1 MRNCQNRTMLGVIM
15 TGYLGREIAPRVHEA
30 LRDMPVVVLTG
41 LRQCGKS
48 TFLGNDPALK
58 KRRYLSLDRFG
69 DLEAVRTNAEA
80 ILGEPGAV
88 TIDEAQRLPGIME
101 IIKAQVDR
109 EGQIPGRFLLSGSAN
124 FALLKGVSESLAG
137 RAIYIE
143 MSPFSRREILRATA
157 REPFL
162 RTFFEKPSLPRGT
175 VPSKSIS
182 SAEILRGGMPRVAL
196 GGVRNPS
203 IWFTGYE
210 QTYVER
216 DVRQLS
222 QVADLIS
229 FRRAVRLSALRTGK
243 ILKISELAR
252 DAQLSVATLSRYLG
266 VMETS
271 CLVRRLP
278 PYLDNP
284 ISRVVKS
291 PKLFFND
298 AGLAAHLSG
307 IRDIS
312 PGADS
317 LMRGA
322 LFETYFL
329 QNLVETLSARWPDAA
344 IHYWNVQ
351 GRHEVDFVIAAGS
364 DCMAIEVKASS
375 RWSDSDLGGLR
386 AFLAGTPRC
395 RAGILAYGG
404 RDSVSLGNRL
414 FALPMSLVL
423 G

>member
-1 MRNCQNRTMLGVIM
+1 M
-15 TGYLGREIAPRVHEA
+15 TGYLDREISSRVREA

-48 TFLGNDPALK
+48 TFLRNDPALK
-58 KRRYLSLDRFG
+58 KRRYFSLDRFG
-69 DLEAVRTNAEA
+69 DLEALRTNAEA
-80 ILGEPGAV
+80 ILGEPGPT
-88 TIDEAQRLPGIME
+88 TIDEAQRLPGLME

-109 EGQIPGRFLLSGSAN
+109 EGQMPGRFLLSGSAN

-143 MSPFSRREILRATA
+143 MSPFSRREILRTTK

-162 RTFFEKPSLPRGT
+162 RTFFKKPSLPRET
-175 VPSKSIS
+175 VSSKPIS
-182 SAEILRGGMPRVAL
+182 PAEILRGGMPRVAL
-196 GGVRNPS
+196 GGVRNAS
-203 IWFTGYE
+203 TWFTGYE
-210 QTYVER
+210 QTYIER

-252 DAQLSVATLSRYLG
+252 DAQLPVATLSRYLG

-271 CLVRRLP
+271 CLIRRLP

-284 ISRVVKS
+284 VSRMVKS

-298 AGLAAHLSG
+298 AGLAAHLAG
-307 IRDIS
+307 VRDLS
-312 PGADS
+312 PLADS
-317 LMRGA
+317 LMRGP

-329 QNLVETLSARWPDAA
+329 QNLAEIVSARWPEAGL
-344 IHYWNVQ
+344 HYWNVQ
-351 GRHEVDFVIAAGS
+351 GRHEVDFIIADGS
-364 DCMAIEVKASS
+364 DCLAIEVKAST

-386 AFLAGTPRC
+386 AFLAGAPRC
-395 RAGILAYGG
+395 RGGILAYGG
-404 RDSVSLGNRL
+404 RDAIALGDRL

>member
-1 MRNCQNRTMLGVIM
+1 MLGVIM
-15 TGYLGREIAPRVHEA
+15 TGYIDREISSRVHEA

-48 TFLGNDPALK
+48 TFLRNDSALK
-58 KRRYLSLDRFG
+58 KRRYFSLDRFG
-69 DLEAVRTNAEA
+69 DLEAIRTNAEA

-101 IIKAQVDR
+101 IIKAQVDQ

-124 FALLKGVSESLAG
+124 FSLLKGVSESLAG

-143 MSPFSRREILRATA
+143 MTPFSRREILRATT

-162 RTFFEKPSLPRGT
+162 RTFFKKPSLPRET
-175 VPSKSIS
+175 VPLKPIS
-182 SAEILRGGMPRVAL
+182 PAEILRGGMPRVAL

-203 IWFTGYE
+203 TWFTGYE

-252 DAQLSVATLSRYLG
+252 DAQLPVATLSRYLG

-271 CLVRRLP
+271 CLVSRLP

-284 ISRVVKS
+284 ASRVVKS

-298 AGLAAHLSG
+298 AGLAAHLAG

-312 PGADS
+312 PVADA
-317 LMRGA
+317 LMRGP

-329 QNLVETLSARWPDAA
+329 QNLTEILSARWPEAGL
-344 IHYWNVQ
+344 HYWNVQ
-351 GRHEVDFVIAAGS
+351 GRHEVDFVIAEGNDS
-364 DCMAIEVKASS
+364 LAIEVKAST
-375 RWSDSDLGGLR
+375 RWSDSDLAGLR

-404 RDSVSLGNRL
+404 RDSIALGDRL
-414 FALPMSLVL
+414 FALPIALVL

>member
-1 MRNCQNRTMLGVIM
+1 MLGVIM
-15 TGYLGREIAPRVHEA
+15 TGYLDREIALRVHEA

-48 TFLGNDPALK
+48 TFLRNDSALK

-69 DLEAVRTNAEA
+69 DLEAIRTNAEA

-88 TIDEAQRLPGIME
+88 TIDEAQRMPGIME

-109 EGQIPGRFLLSGSAN
+109 EGQAPGRFLLSGSAN
-124 FALLKGVSESLAG
+124 FALMKGVSESLAG

-143 MSPFSRREILRATA
+143 MSPFSRREILRTTT

-162 RTFFEKPSLPRGT
+162 RAFFRKPSLPREILR
-175 VPSKSIS
+175 PKPIS

-203 IWFTGYE
+203 TWFTGYE
-210 QTYVER
+210 QTYIER

-229 FRRAVRLSALRTGK
+229 FRRAVRLSAFRTGK

-252 DAQLSVATLSRYLG
+252 DAQLPVATLTRYLG
-266 VMETS
+266 LMETS

-284 ISRVVKS
+284 VSRLVKS

-298 AGLAAHLSG
+298 AGLAAHLAG

-322 LFETYFL
+322 LMETYFL
-329 QNLVETLSARWPDAA
+329 QNLVETLSARWPEAA
-344 IHYWNVQ
+344 LHYWNVQ
-351 GRHEVDFVIAAGS
+351 GRHEVDFVIADGS
-364 DCMAIEVKASS
+364 DSLAIEVKAST
-375 RWSDSDLGGLR
+375 RWSDSDLAGLR
-386 AFLAGTPRC
+386 AFLAGAPRC
-395 RAGILAYGG
+395 RGGILAYGG
-404 RDSVSLGNRL
+404 RDSIALGDRL
-414 FALPMSLVL
+414 FALPMALLL

>member
-1 MRNCQNRTMLGVIM
+1 M
-15 TGYLGREIAPRVHEA
+15 TGYLHREISSRVHEA

-48 TFLGNDPALK
+48 TFLRNDPVLK

-69 DLEAVRTNAEA
+69 DHEAIRTNAEA
-80 ILGEPGAV
+80 ILGEPGAI

-124 FALLKGVSESLAG
+124 FSLLKGVSESLAG

-143 MSPFSRREILRATA
+143 MSPFSRREILRATTK
-157 REPFL
+157 EPFL
-162 RTFFEKPSLPRGT
+162 RAFFKKPSLPREA
-175 VPSKSIS
+175 VPPKPIS
-182 SAEILRGGMPRVAL
+182 PAEILRGGMPRVAL

-203 IWFTGYE
+203 TWFTGYE

-252 DAQLSVATLSRYLG
+252 DAQLPVATLSRYLG

-284 ISRVVKS
+284 VSRVVKS
-291 PKLFFND
+291 SKLFFND
-298 AGLAAHLSG
+298 AGLAAHLAG

-312 PGADS
+312 PVADA
-317 LMRGA
+317 LMRGP
-322 LFETYFL
+322 LVETYFL
-329 QNLVETLSARWPDAA
+329 QNLTEILSARWPEAGL
-344 IHYWNVQ
+344 HYWNVQ
-351 GRHEVDFVIAAGS
+351 GRHEVDFVIADGS
-364 DCMAIEVKASS
+364 DSLAIEVKAST
-375 RWSDSDLGGLR
+375 RWSDSDLAGLR

-404 RDSVSLGNRL
+404 RDSIALGDRL
-414 FALPMSLVL
+414 FALPIALVL